1 MERQYLL
8 ISIHGK
14 LSLVWARNSAWLG
27 STDRHCLER
36 GRDCGLYLL
45 ELGSSRVTLMSKS
58 SLEGSIFDPP
68 GFHNSLAE

>member
-8 ISIHGK
+8 ISIYGK
-14 LSLVWARNSAWLG
+14 LSLTCARNSAWLG

-36 GRDCGLYLL
+36 GRDCGLSVQ
-45 ELGSSRVTLMSKS
+45 ELDSSRGTLMSKS
-58 SLEGSIFDPP
+58 SLDGSVFDPP